1 MKAII
6 LFLKGLIIGIGKI
19 IPGVSG
25 AVLAIILKV
34 YDEGIDKI
42 VNLFSDFK
50 KNILFLINVGL
61 GILFG
66 IVFFSNIINYT
77 LNNYYVITMLF
88 FVGLIVGGIPSIL
101 KEVDKKDYKYTLI
114 VVFLFTVLSLLNIN
128 NNYVFKNNFIDYI
141 IFFLGGIIETCGTVI
156 PGLSSTAMLF
166 ILGIYNN
173 IIESISNISNL
184 MFDYKV
190 LVPFILGII
199 SSLIFVSKGISV
211 ALKKYKKKT
220 YCIILGLV
228 LSSIIVLIFKTFTYQ
243 VKLIEL
249 IIGLIFMVI
258 GIIISSIFG

>member
-249 IIGLIFMVI
+249 IIGLIFMII